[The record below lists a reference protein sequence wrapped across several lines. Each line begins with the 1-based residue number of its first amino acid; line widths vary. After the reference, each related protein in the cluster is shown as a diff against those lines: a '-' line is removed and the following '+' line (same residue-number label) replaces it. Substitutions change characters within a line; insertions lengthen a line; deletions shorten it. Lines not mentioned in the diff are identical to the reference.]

1 MQGGLTFLFW
11 GYKEQNKP
19 NIGLECLSTS
29 NGTAT
34 FLSTLNINQI
44 YNLYFRFS
52 SYSGFIILSTLRPLH
67 THTHTHT
74 HTQQKKI
81 FLEDICYLWLGK
93 DSYVRAVWQ
102 FFSDFTAIDT
112 KNKK

>member
-1 MQGGLTFLFW
+1 MLKVFYKIDVVYKYKG

-74 HTQQKKI
+74 HSKRKSFWKT
-81 FLEDICYLWLGK
+81 
-93 DSYVRAVWQ
+93 YVIYGWAR
-102 FFSDFTAIDT
+102 THM
-112 KNKK
+112 

>member
-19 NIGLECLSTS
+19 NIALEWLSTS

-34 FLSTLNINQI
+34 FLSTVNINQI
-44 YNLYFRFS
+44 YNLYFRSS
-52 SYSGFIILSTLRPLH
+52 SYSGFIILSALRPLH

-74 HTQQKKI
+74 EREQKKI
-81 FLEDICYLWLGK
+81 FLEDMLSMAGQGLICKGSVAVFQWFY
-93 DSYVRAVWQ
+93 SYWY
-102 FFSDFTAIDT
+102 
-112 KNKK
+112 KK